1 MSYNNVTKIVSNIDW
16 TKVKRIVKSNGLD
29 LRATYAK
36 VGDKFKTDDLCKLDM
51 VPLFDAPIDKW
62 VKKIHLGGIQT
73 ESGRILRNQKPGTIK
88 AKSVPTQQYID
99 EMLDVAK
106 TERATEIAKNGHGWL
121 NERAVADAKY
131 AFTEGTKVEP
141 VITTKVNLKDWIKA
155 KFDFKTADE
164 LTRAEAKGTGKL
176 PDRIARA
183 REDAYYAFT
192 GEELNPTLGKK
203 FKHLFM
209 RATGKEKPCN
219 DMYLK
224 ICAADNGYN
233 KGLGLEL

>member
-1 MSYNNVTKIVSNIDW
+1 MDYRFGKLITQKAFGALKILS
-16 TKVKRIVKSNGLD
+16 KKPCYKSNTVGLRIID
-29 LRATYAK
+29 LEK
-36 VGDKFKTDDLCKLDM
+36 SIFDPKLG
-51 VPLFDAPIDKW
+51 I
-62 VKKIHLGGIQT
+62 KKIQT
-73 ESGRILRNQKPGTIK
+73 AKFYTTNGEIAKKQKPGTIK

-99 EMLDVAK
+99 EMLNVAK

-164 LTRAEAKGTGKL
+164 LTRAEVKGTGKL
-176 PDRIARA
+176 PDRIAQA

-192 GEELNPTLGKK
+192 GEELTPTFGKK

-209 RATGKEKPCN
+209 RAIGKEKPY
-219 DMYLK
+219 DSMYLTDGRPAK
-224 ICAADNGYN
+224 WVSN